1 VNSYARRTVRSVCYW
16 LFRGFNASKNA
27 FLSPF
32 EGQLLEAKSIQSS
45 PFPGYGGYH
54 TIVSNVIYME
64 ERTSVSP
71 WRSIAVRDR
80 RYSIRYPFAAD
91 AELLDL
97 ETGAETSGVTCD
109 ISIGGTFVCS
119 SKPLNQGCRVRLRLT
134 RKDQIV
140 DVLAVVRIVKSRI
153 GMGIEFLDV
162 ESPSDQTL
170 FRWIEQLR
178 RK

>member
-1 VNSYARRTVRSVCYW
+1 
-16 LFRGFNASKNA
+16 
-27 FLSPF
+27 
-32 EGQLLEAKSIQSS
+32 
-45 PFPGYGGYH
+45 
-54 TIVSNVIYME
+54 VSNVIYME

-109 ISIGGTFVCS
+109 ISIGGTFVCA
-119 SKPLNQGCRVRLRLT
+119 SKPLSQGCRVRLRLT

-140 DVLAVVRIVKSRI
+140 DVLAVVRIVKPRI

-162 ESPSDQTL
+162 EPPSDQIL